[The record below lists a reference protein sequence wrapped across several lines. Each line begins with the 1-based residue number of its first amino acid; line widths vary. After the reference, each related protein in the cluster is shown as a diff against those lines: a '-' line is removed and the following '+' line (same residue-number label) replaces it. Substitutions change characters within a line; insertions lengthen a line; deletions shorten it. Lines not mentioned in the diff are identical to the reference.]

1 MITTRT
7 TALIAALSVLSMAA
21 STAPAAFAVNSA
33 AQGDITFQ
41 ENHAKIKQK
50 AESEAN
56 NVSVSGTGNS
66 GGNTV
71 ISANVQTATVTQS
84 NDNPHFNAL
93 LQFNIC
99 DLTDSLLIGC

>member
-1 MITTRT
+1 MISART
-7 TALIAALSVLSMAA
+7 TALLAAVSLMTVAV
-21 STAPAAFAVNSA
+21 PQAFAVNSA
-33 AQGDITFQ
+33 SQGDITSQ
-41 ENHAKIKQK
+41 ENKAKIEQW
-50 AESEAN
+50 ADSEAN
-56 NVSVSGTGNS
+56 NVSVSDTGNS